1 MKTYEI
7 PTEGEMVELSA
18 ISIDSGTQPR
28 ETHQNTVN
36 HYADLLSNGTKFPPV
51 VLFHDGKKKHLA
63 SGFHRYFAHRQ
74 NGLTEIEA
82 VIIKGTLRDAQW
94 FAMGSNTHGRP
105 LTTDERQNNIRRAL
119 LDAEWGKLSDR
130 DLASHLDCSKT
141 TILRARQ
148 ALEGE
153 GKLDKTK
160 VVWSKDEDGNIVKAK
175 IKDEKL
181 ETKTF
186 KEETAQESKT
196 IEQEIDEVKMM
207 PPAPLD
213 EREQQLQEAADT
225 INQLETEN
233 QRLKD
238 IVATGQWDASDI
250 EKMDVEE
257 TIKELREKV
266 MILEMENKTLRNS
279 RDMYQNRN
287 AELVSMVKGLQA
299 KLKKLGS

>member
-7 PTEGEMVELSA
+7 PSEGEMVQLSA
-18 ISIDSGTQPR
+18 ISTTSGTQPR
-28 ETHQNTVN
+28 QTHQETVN

-51 VLFHDGKKKHLA
+51 IVFNDGKKKHLA

-94 FAMGSNTHGRP
+94 FAMGSNAHGRP
-105 LTTDERQNNIRRAL
+105 LTAQERQTNIRRAL
-119 LDAEWGKLSDR
+119 LDAEWGQLSDR

-153 GKLDKTK
+153 GKLEKTN
-160 VVWSKDEDGNIVKAK
+160 VVWSKDDEGKIVKTK
-175 IKDEKL
+175 VKKDETPKK
-181 ETKTF
+181 ETT
-186 KEETAQESKT
+186 EET
-196 IEQEIDEVKMM
+196 IEQEIEAVKMM
-207 PPAPLD
+207 PEAPLD
-213 EREQQLQEAADT
+213 EREQELQEAADT

-238 IVATGQWDASDI
+238 IVATAQWDASDI

-257 TIKELREKV
+257 TLKDLREK
-266 MILEMENKTLRNS
+266 IKLLEMENKSLRSS

-287 AELVSMVKGLQA
+287 AELISLVKSLQA
-299 KLKKLGS
+299 KLKKLGA